1 MDIELNTQEDTKMED
16 GYFRYM
22 RLHAIVEEI
31 NSRPLSQTSEWYA
44 QHYLLLKMYREH
56 FTDFS
61 CINDEI
67 DDKDFR
73 LRCLSLEITLCK
85 LITEY
90 ESRGW
95 FSVYDYLQFNV
106 NAIWVV
112 DYTND
117 IDNIM
122 TDEGED
128 LQSLFTNM
136 AV

>member
-1 MDIELNTQEDTKMED
+1 MDIEENNPDVIKMED
-16 GYFRYM
+16 GYMRYM

-31 NSRPLSQTSEWYA
+31 NSKPLSQTSEWYT
-44 QHYLLLKMYREH
+44 QHYLLLKIYRNH

-73 LRCLSLEITLCK
+73 LRCLSLEVTIEK
-85 LITEY
+85 LMNEY
-90 ESRGW
+90 EKRGW
-95 FSVYDYLQFNV
+95 FSVYDYLQFNL
-106 NAIWVV
+106 NAIWIV
-112 DYTND
+112 DYMND
-117 IDNIM
+117 PDLM

-128 LQSLFTNM
+128 LQSLFTKM